1 MQIQRIT
8 RASRCANVVWPDLAL
23 GTMALRAVLHALDP
37 LTDWTMDRY
46 IEHIISLWR
55 PDQMGHS
62 TSLATHVKHL
72 NVIDEKMLGA

>member
-1 MQIQRIT
+1 
-8 RASRCANVVWPDLAL
+8 
-23 GTMALRAVLHALDP
+23 MALRAVLHALDP